1 MEIVNDKYSINGQF
15 YTIYNVISYLK
26 KTIMENVMNSKG
38 QPYVVDVS
46 ANETKYICQCG
57 KSITP
62 PYCDGSH
69 QGSDIEP
76 LAYTANVDEQLYI
89 CGCGKSAGK
98 PFCDG
103 SHQ

>member
-15 YTIYNVISYLK
+15 YTIYNVSSYLK
-26 KTIMENVMNSKG
+26 GNIMKNVMNSKG

-57 KSITP
+57 MTSTP
-62 PYCDGSH
+62 PYCDGTH

-89 CGCGKSAGK
+89 CGCGKTAGK

>member
-1 MEIVNDKYSINGQF
+1 MSSH
-15 YTIYNVISYLK
+15 TLK
-26 KTIMENVMNSKG
+26 KTIMKNLMNSKG

-57 KSITP
+57 KTSSS
-62 PYCDGSH
+62 PYCDGTH

-89 CGCGKSAGK
+89 CGCGM
-98 PFCDG
+98 
-103 SHQ
+103 